1 MGLGARE
8 LGLAILESTHQRGPA
23 FLARAPGAGGPLGS
37 TSFTQSEPAL
47 RSFEGCMCVATLVRA
62 PEAGC
67 VVEATL
73 PVVSGVPT
81 AIDAGGGGGGGGGEE
96 EEEEEEASPSS
107 SS

>member
-47 RSFEGCMCVATLVRA
+47 RSFEGCMCVATLVR
-62 PEAGC
+62 EC
-67 VVEATL
+67 RL
-73 PVVSGVPT
+73 
-81 AIDAGGGGGGGGGEE
+81 
-96 EEEEEEASPSS
+96 
-107 SS
+107 